1 MRHLAPEP
9 WPGRNG
15 KVAGVVTGVR
25 RARHERVVLAD
36 DDVRY
41 DDASLRAVVAGLDEG
56 ELVRPQNV
64 FTSWPWHARWDTGR
78 SLLNRAVSHDHPGT
92 FGVRRSCFVAMGG
105 YDGDV
110 LFENLE
116 LTRTVAS
123 FGGRVVDLPGVFVG
137 RVPPDAGHFW
147 SQRVRQAYDDL
158 AQPPRLLLEL
168 SVLPLALLGLFVRRP
183 GTVLAGALAAVLVAE
198 AGRRRAGGASA
209 YPRSAACVGAA
220 VAGGAVGL
228 HLARAGAGAPG
239 RRAVRRWA
247 RPQGGHPVAGCGPGP
262 GGRSRGTATAQA
274 LTGSVSPQPSAS
286 SRRRRRTARTALS
299 RRDTCIWL
307 MPSWAPMSACVR
319 SSMKRRCNN
328 RRSAGGS
335 PATTARSEATASTR
349 SMSSQG
355 WGAGRRGNGSNGI
368 DAPRPPR
375 VVRVGVVLCV
385 LGRTATWSGQRR
397 A

>member
-25 RARHERVVLAD
+25 GARHERVVLAD

-41 DDASLRAVVAGLDEG
+41 DAASLRAVVSGLDDG
-56 ELVRPQNV
+56 DLVRPQNV

-92 FGVRRSCFVAMGG
+92 FGIRRSGFLAMGG

-123 FGGRVVDLPGVFVG
+123 GGGRVVDLPGVFVG

-168 SVLPLALLGLFVRRP
+168 SVLPLVLLGLRGRP
-183 GTVLAGALAAVLVAE
+183 STVLAGALAAVLLAE
-198 AGRRRAGGASA
+198 GGRRRAGGASA
-209 YPRSAACVGAA
+209 YPRSAAW
-220 VAGGAVGL
+220 
-228 HLARAGAGAPG
+228 
-239 RRAVRRWA
+239 WA
-247 RPQGGHPVAGCGPGP
+247 LPWLGE
-262 GGRSRGTATAQA
+262 RS
-274 LTGSVSPQPSAS
+274 V
-286 SRRRRRTARTALS
+286 
-299 RRDTCIWL
+299 CIWL
-307 MPSWAPMSACVR
+307 ALAQVPRGGAPY
-319 SSMKRRCNN
+319 
-328 RRSAGGS
+328 AGGRVRRAATPVRRLRS
-335 PATTARSEATASTR
+335 RARRPLEGNGDRSGADGVGLAPAVRILETTA
-349 SMSSQG
+349 
-355 WGAGRRGNGSNGI
+355 
-368 DAPRPPR
+368 
-375 VVRVGVVLCV
+375 
-385 LGRTATWSGQRR
+385 
-397 A
+397 

>member
-1 MRHLAPEP
+1 MHLDVEYVLPLRWSGDVSRRDAGELTDYLHRLAGLADVTVVDGSDASTFRRHHDLWSPHVRHLSPEP

-15 KVAGVVTGVR
+15 KVGGVVTGVR

-41 DDASLRAVVAGLDEG
+41 DAASLHAVVAALDDG

-123 FGGRVVDLPGVFVG
+123 CGGRVVDLPGVFVG

-158 AQPPRLLLEL
+158 AQPTRLLLEM
-168 SVLPLALLGLFVRRP
+168 SVLPLTLLALRRRP
-183 GTVLAGALAAVLVAE
+183 VTVPAGALAAVLLAE
-198 AGRRRAGGASA
+198 AGRRRAGGASV
-209 YPRSAACVGAA
+209 YPRSAAW
-220 VAGGAVGL
+220 
-228 HLARAGAGAPG
+228 
-239 RRAVRRWA
+239 WA
-247 RPQGGHPVAGCGPGP
+247 LPWLGE
-262 GGRSRGTATAQA
+262 RS
-274 LTGSVSPQPSAS
+274 L
-286 SRRRRRTARTALS
+286 
-299 RRDTCIWL
+299 CIWL
-307 MPSWAPMSACVR
+307 ALAQLPRGGAPY
-319 SSMKRRCNN
+319 
-328 RRSAGGS
+328 AGG
-335 PATTARSEATASTR
+335 
-349 SMSSQG
+349 
-355 WGAGRRGNGSNGI
+355 
-368 DAPRPPR
+368 R
-375 VVRVGVVLCV
+375 V
-385 LGRTATWSGQRR
+385 RR
-397 A
+397 AATPLRRLRSRTRRPLEGGRDRSGADGVALTPALHVLETSA

>member
-1 MRHLAPEP
+1 MVGEVSRRDAGELTDYLRRLSRLVDVTVVDGSDAATFRRHHELWSAHVRHLAPEP

-15 KVAGVVTGVR
+15 KVAGVVTGVH

-41 DDASLRAVVAGLDEG
+41 DEASLRAVVAGLDDG

-116 LTRTVAS
+116 LTRTV
-123 FGGRVVDLPGVFVG
+123 GRRRPG
-137 RVPPDAGHFW
+137 RRPARRLRRPRPPDAGHFW

-158 AQPPRLLLEL
+158 AQPPRLVLEL
-168 SVLPLALLGLFVRRP
+168 SVLPLALLGCV
-183 GTVLAGALAAVLVAE
+183 AGPDG
-198 AGRRRAGGASA
+198 AGRRTGRRAGG
-209 YPRSAACVGAA
+209 RRRTTTRGRRVGLPAVRRLVGRA

-247 RPQGGHPVAGCGPGP
+247 CPQGGHPG
-262 GGRSRGTATAQA
+262 
-274 LTGSVSPQPSAS
+274 PSA
-286 SRRRRRTARTALS
+286 AV
-299 RRDTCIWL
+299 RD
-307 MPSWAPMSACVR
+307 PAAA
-319 SSMKRRCNN
+319 
-328 RRSAGGS
+328 AG
-335 PATTARSEATASTR
+335 E
-349 SMSSQG
+349 
-355 WGAGRRGNGSNGI
+355 
-368 DAPRPPR
+368 PRP
-375 VVRVGVVLCV
+375 L
-385 LGRTATWSGQRR
+385 RR
-397 A
+397 